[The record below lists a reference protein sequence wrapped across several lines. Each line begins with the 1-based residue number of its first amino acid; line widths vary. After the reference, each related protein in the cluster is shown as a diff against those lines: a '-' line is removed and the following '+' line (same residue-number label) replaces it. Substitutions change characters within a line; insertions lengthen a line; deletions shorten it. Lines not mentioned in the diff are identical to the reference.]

1 MIRDNS
7 PLVHRLAALR
17 WMIPL
22 AVALV
27 GAAYMLFQD
36 ALLEGRTLSAP
47 HVIAGI
53 LFFGLVGPM
62 FASLTLTWAGRAA
75 VAEAE
80 AQKETR
86 RRALQLETASQV
98 SQRITAIL
106 DVDELLNQIT
116 KLIRDS
122 FGYYHVFLFWTDADC
137 NEIVLRAGSGDA
149 EPSLKASGLRF
160 KIGEQGIT
168 GRVAATGQP
177 ILCNDVSQ
185 DPHYHPHELLPE
197 TRSELAIPLVFGER
211 VVGVLDVQSDRCNAF
226 RQDDVPV
233 LKILAD
239 QVAIALENAR
249 LFGETRQQFR
259 VMHVLHDISL
269 DLTSTLDNEQVLA
282 AILEQAAQLVNA
294 KSSCLGSYDCA
305 TDMFHDVAAHN
316 LPEEHASSMMRLL
329 NRFVRQ
335 VVRTGQPMIV
345 NDCNDRNGESRLLDL
360 LPYEAVVSVPLR
372 WHGQVFG
379 ALSVIDRADRR
390 PFGEEDAQRLVLFAD
405 LASIALKNSELY
417 AQVLRFSQGLE
428 QQVAERTSEL
438 DCARKELAGK
448 AAELQRLLAI
458 TVHVQEEER
467 GRIARDLHDGSNQ
480 LITGTLYELQ
490 AARESLLGQR
500 IPTALEKL
508 ETVKSLLRRIEAEN
522 RRIILGLRPPI
533 LDVHGLVP
541 ALKADA
547 ASFQEQHQI
556 SCSVQVSEASIHL
569 APEIEIAAYRIAQE
583 SLNNVAG
590 HAQAQHVFI
599 HVHLELSRLCLVVED
614 DGVGFD
620 PETVHAAESREMGLI
635 GMRERAQSIGGQLQV
650 QSAPGHG
657 TRITLQVPLAAEWEE
672 LESLQSTGYRTMD
685 RASVVQ

>member
-1 MIRDNS
+1 MTGDNT
-7 PLVHRLAALR
+7 PLVNRLSALR
-17 WMIPL
+17 WVIPI

-36 ALLEGRTLSAP
+36 VILEGRTLIAP
-47 HVIAGI
+47 HVVAGI
-53 LFFGLVGPM
+53 LFFGLVGPL
-62 FASLTLTWAGRAA
+62 FASLTLTWATRAA

-98 SQRITAIL
+98 SQKITAIL
-106 DVDELLNQIT
+106 DVDELLNQIAE
-116 KLIRDS
+116 LIRDS

-137 NEIVLRAGSGDA
+137 HEIVLRAGSGNA
-149 EPSLKASGLRF
+149 ERSLKASGLRF

-168 GRVAATGQP
+168 GRAAATGLP

-185 DPHYHPHELLPE
+185 DPDYYPHELLPE
-197 TRSELAIPLVFGER
+197 TRSELAIPLVFGDR

-226 RQDDVPV
+226 RQDDVPI

-259 VMHVLHDISL
+259 VMRGLHDISL
-269 DLTSTLDNEQVLA
+269 DLASKLDNEQVLA
-282 AILEQAAQLVNA
+282 AILEQAARLVNA
-294 KSSCLGSYDCA
+294 QSSCLGSYDRA
-305 TDMFHDVAAHN
+305 TDTFYDVAAHN
-316 LPEEHASSMMRLL
+316 LTEEHARSTMRLL
-329 NRFVRQ
+329 NGIVRQ
-335 VVRTGQPMIV
+335 AVMSDKPMIV
-345 NDCNDRNGESRLLDL
+345 NDCDDQKGQGLRLDS
-360 LPYEAVVSVPLR
+360 LPHEGVVSVPLR

-379 ALSVIDRADRR
+379 TLNVIDRADRR

-417 AQVLRFSQGLE
+417 AQVVRFSQDLE
-428 QQVAERTSEL
+428 RQVAERTSEL
-438 DCARKELAGK
+438 DGARKELAGK

-458 TVHVQEEER
+458 TVNVQEEER

-480 LITGTLYELQ
+480 LIAGTLYELQ

-508 ETVKSLLRRIEAEN
+508 ETIKSLLRRIEAEN

-547 ASFQEQHQI
+547 ASFREQHQTT
-556 SCSVQVSEASIHL
+556 CSVQVSGEPIHL
-569 APEIEIAAYRIAQE
+569 APEIEIAAYRIVQE
-583 SLNNVAG
+583 SLNNVAA
-590 HAQAQHVFI
+590 HAQAQHVLI

-620 PETVHAAESREMGLI
+620 PGTVHAEESREMGLI

-650 QSAPGHG
+650 ESAPGRG

-672 LESLQSTGYRTMD
+672 LQALQSTGYRRMG